1 MFFCESKLKKILD
14 KFDLL
19 LRIDHMMSSYKV
31 CVLKNIRDTLER
43 YIHDDEGATAIELS
57 FIALPLIYFML
68 SIIEVALMF
77 TTSIVLE
84 GATSDASRLVR
95 TGQVQQAGA
104 GGQDMFETALCKAVS
119 VLANCN
125 DIEYEVV
132 EIGDGWG
139 GASGNTASFDDDGAF
154 QSQGFNPGG
163 VSDVVLIRAVY
174 NYPLKTPIMS
184 QFFGDAGKTTRMMMS
199 TIVLQTEPYDF
210 DDE

>member
-1 MFFCESKLKKILD
+1 M
-14 KFDLL
+14 
-19 LRIDHMMSSYKV
+19 R
-31 CVLKNIRDTLER
+31 NIREILHNYAKDN
-43 YIHDDEGATAIELS
+43 EGATAIELS

-104 GGQDMFETALCKAVS
+104 GGQAMFEDALCRAMS
-119 VLANCN
+119 VLASCN

-139 GASGNTASFDDDGAF
+139 SASGNTANFDDDGAF
-154 QSQGFNPGG
+154 QSQGFDPGG

-199 TIVLQTEPYDF
+199 TVVLQTEPYDF
-210 DDE
+210 EDD